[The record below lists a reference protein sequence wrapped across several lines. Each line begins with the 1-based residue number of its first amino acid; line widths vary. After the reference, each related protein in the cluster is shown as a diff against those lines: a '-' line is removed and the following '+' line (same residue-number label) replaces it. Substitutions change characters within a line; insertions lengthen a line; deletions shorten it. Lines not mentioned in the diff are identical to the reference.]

1 MALCAAMS
9 RERLKSIIPYVSM
22 NPVPGHR
29 HPPPMLWSPP
39 PETSATTSSLDLVC
53 AYICVI
59 PIHISQILPIIYI
72 YIVYMFPIAT
82 SYMTCYALHTYML
95 HMCYVYITRRVRMN
109 TYSLNTTVLLHVA
122 YACKPR
128 CHLKTPT
135 IQTLYM
141 YLCALNTLP
150 LNFQHVPYTLYNT
163 IRRPQTRSQNIF
175 YIYYLYACFITCHMQ
190 YGYI

>member
-1 MALCAAMS
+1 MYLWTRYRDIDTHLQCYGHPHPKPRPQPLHWTLSAPIFVSYLYIS
-9 RERLKSIIPYVSM
+9 RKYYLSY
-22 NPVPGHR
+22 
-29 HPPPMLWSPP
+29 
-39 PETSATTSSLDLVC
+39 
-53 AYICVI
+53 
-59 PIHISQILPIIYI
+59 IYI

>member
-1 MALCAAMS
+1 MCSNEPGTFKIYNPICIYEPGTGTSTPTSNVMVTPTRNLGHNLFTGPCLRLYLCHTYTYLA
-9 RERLKSIIPYVSM
+9 
-22 NPVPGHR
+22 N
-29 HPPPMLWSPP
+29 
-39 PETSATTSSLDLVC
+39 TT
-53 AYICVI
+53 Y
-59 PIHISQILPIIYI
+59 HIYI